1 LSFDLKRNGDGRAP
15 RRLRAGTE
23 QHQQHREQQQ
33 SARRVIWADGQRR
46 RNWESW
52 RSTARHHFPGGNG
65 TGGANFVVGVMLS
78 VGAFARLTTRACAAP
93 GTARELPP
101 YEHDAVHGPNAQ
113 IAVITPR
120 KVRRAADS
128 AGRCIGGKK
137 LRGSNPIWGAIR
149 ILPCGGSVVLVADW
163 SFRIASHSSQRRS
176 PPVDDDTPQ
185 YWLW

>member
-1 LSFDLKRNGDGRAP
+1 MSFDLKRNGDGRAQ
-15 RRLRAGTE
+15 RCLRACGE
-23 QHQQHREQQQ
+23 RPREQQH
-33 SARRVIWADGQRR
+33 SARRMIWADGQRR
-46 RNWESW
+46 RNWKSW

-137 LRGSNPIWGAIR
+137 LRGSNPIWGGTYST
-149 ILPCGGSVVLVADW
+149 CVADVFTA
-163 SFRIASHSSQRRS
+163 SEPREGVDQCQRGGVRIGRRQRRPS
-176 PPVDDDTPQ
+176 PFVV
-185 YWLW
+185 